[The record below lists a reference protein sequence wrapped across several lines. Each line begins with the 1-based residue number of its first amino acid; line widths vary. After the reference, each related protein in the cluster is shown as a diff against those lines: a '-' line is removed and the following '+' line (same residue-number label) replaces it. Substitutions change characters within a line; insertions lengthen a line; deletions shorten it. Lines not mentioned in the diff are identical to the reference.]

1 MKKLL
6 SLLILI
12 PNVIFALPETLDDY
26 MSKNSSWNTSDRASL
41 SYITLRCGVL
51 FKQISDFYE
60 NRSESQE
67 EYKISS
73 NNSTYFFRVSSDI
86 YKTSCI
92 NFDCIK
98 VEKKASQEKVKKW
111 SLIYKEELVNN
122 INAYDEIIHGDIKS
136 DFTSCRIKVKP
147 IILN

>member
-51 FKQISDFYE
+51 FEQISNFYK
-60 NRSESQE
+60 NRVESQE
-67 EYKISS
+67 DYKISS
-73 NNSTYFFRVSSDI
+73 KNSTYFFRVSSDI

-147 IILN
+147 II

>member
-26 MSKNSSWNTSDRASL
+26 MSKNLSWNTSDRASL

-51 FKQISDFYE
+51 FKQISNFYE

-73 NNSTYFFRVSSDI
+73 NNSIYFFRVSSDI

-111 SLIYKEELVNN
+111 ALIYKEELLNN

-136 DFTSCRIKVKP
+136 DFSSCSIKVKP
-147 IILN
+147 II

>member
-12 PNVIFALPETLDDY
+12 PNVIFALPETIDDY

-67 EYKISS
+67 EYKISL

-111 SLIYKEELVNN
+111 ALIYKEELVNN
-122 INAYDEIIHGDIKS
+122 INAYDEIIHGDIES
-136 DFTSCRIKVKP
+136 DFSSCSIKVKP
-147 IILN
+147 II

>member
-67 EYKISS
+67 EYKISL

-147 IILN
+147 II

>member
-1 MKKLL
+1 MKKILL
-6 SLLILI
+6 FLLLI
-12 PNVIFALPETLDDY
+12 PNVIFALPATLDNY
-26 MSKNSSWNTSDRASL
+26 MSKNPSWNTSDRASL

-51 FKQISDFYE
+51 FEQISDFYE
-60 NRSESQE
+60 NRAESQKD
-67 EYKISS
+67 YKISS
-73 NNSTYFFRVSSDI
+73 KDSTYFFRVSSDI

-111 SLIYKEELVNN
+111 ALIYKEELVNN

-147 IILN
+147 II

>member
-12 PNVIFALPETLDDY
+12 PNVIFALPETIDDY

-111 SLIYKEELVNN
+111 ALIYKEELVNN

-147 IILN
+147 II

>member
-6 SLLILI
+6 PLLILI

-60 NRSESQE
+60 NRSELQE

-111 SLIYKEELVNN
+111 ALIYKEELVNN
-122 INAYDEIIHGDIKS
+122 INAYDEIIHGDIES
-136 DFTSCRIKVKP
+136 DFSSCSIKVKP
-147 IILN
+147 II

>member
-6 SLLILI
+6 LLLLLIS
-12 PNVIFALPETLDDY
+12 NVTFALPATLTEY
-26 MSKNSSWNTSDRASL
+26 ISKNPSWNTSDRASF

-51 FKQISDFYE
+51 FEQISDFYK
-60 NRSESQE
+60 NKAESQE
-67 EYKISS
+67 AYKASLK
-73 NNSTYFFRVSSDI
+73 NAKNFFRVSSDI

-111 SLIYKEELVNN
+111 ALIYKEELVNN
-122 INAYDEIIHGDIKS
+122 INTYDQIIHGDIKS
-136 DFTSCRIKVKP
+136 DFSTCKFKVKP
-147 IILN
+147 VI

>member
-12 PNVIFALPETLDDY
+12 PNVTFALPETLDDY

-147 IILN
+147 II

>member
-12 PNVIFALPETLDDY
+12 PNFIFALPETIDDY

-67 EYKISS
+67 EYKISL

-111 SLIYKEELVNN
+111 ALIYKEELVNN
-122 INAYDEIIHGDIKS
+122 INAYDEIIHGDIES
-136 DFTSCRIKVKP
+136 DFSSCSIKVKP
-147 IILN
+147 II

>member
-6 SLLILI
+6 PLLILI
-12 PNVIFALPETLDDY
+12 PNVIFALPSTLDDY
-26 MSKNSSWNTSDRASL
+26 MSKNPSWNTSDRASL

-51 FKQISDFYE
+51 FEQISNFYK
-60 NRSESQE
+60 NRAESQE
-67 EYKISS
+67 DYKISS
-73 NNSTYFFRVSSDI
+73 KNSTYFFRISSDI

-98 VEKKASQEKVKKW
+98 VKKKASQEKVKKW

-122 INAYDEIIHGDIKS
+122 VNAYDEIIYGDIES
-136 DFTSCRIKVKP
+136 DFSSCKIKVKP
-147 IILN
+147 II

>member
-122 INAYDEIIHGDIKS
+122 INAYDEIIHGDIER
-136 DFTSCRIKVKP
+136 DFSSCSIKVKP
-147 IILN
+147 II

>member
-12 PNVIFALPETLDDY
+12 PNVIFALPETIDDY

-111 SLIYKEELVNN
+111 ALIYKEELVNN
-122 INAYDEIIHGDIKS
+122 INAYDEIIHGDIES
-136 DFTSCRIKVKP
+136 DFSSCSIKVKP
-147 IILN
+147 II

>member
-12 PNVIFALPETLDDY
+12 PNVIFALPETIDDY

-51 FKQISDFYE
+51 FKQISDFYK

-111 SLIYKEELVNN
+111 ALIYKEELVNN
-122 INAYDEIIHGDIKS
+122 INAYDEIIHGDIES
-136 DFTSCRIKVKP
+136 DFSSCSIKVKP
-147 IILN
+147 II

>member
-1 MKKLL
+1 
-6 SLLILI
+6 
-12 PNVIFALPETLDDY
+12 

-111 SLIYKEELVNN
+111 ALIYKEELVNN
-122 INAYDEIIHGDIKS
+122 INAYDEIIHGDIES
-136 DFTSCRIKVKP
+136 DFSSCSIKVKP
-147 IILN
+147 II

>member
-51 FKQISDFYE
+51 FKQISVFYE
-60 NRSESQE
+60 NRAESQE

-73 NNSTYFFRVSSDI
+73 KNSTYFFRVSSDI

-111 SLIYKEELVNN
+111 ALIYKEELANN

-136 DFTSCRIKVKP
+136 DFSSCSIKVKP
-147 IILN
+147 II

>member
-111 SLIYKEELVNN
+111 ALIYKEELVNN
-122 INAYDEIIHGDIKS
+122 INAYGEIIHGDIES
-136 DFTSCRIKVKP
+136 DFSSCSIKVKP
-147 IILN
+147 II

>member
-12 PNVIFALPETLDDY
+12 PNVIFALPETIDDY

-111 SLIYKEELVNN
+111 ALIYKEELVNN

-136 DFTSCRIKVKP
+136 DFSSCRIKVKP
-147 IILN
+147 II

>member
-6 SLLILI
+6 ILLVLI
-12 PNVIFALPETLDDY
+12 PNVLFALPATLDDY
-26 MSKNSSWNTSDRASL
+26 MSKNPSWNTSDRASL

-51 FKQISDFYE
+51 FEQISDFYK
-60 NRSESQE
+60 NRTELQE
-67 EYKISS
+67 DFEISS
-73 NNSTYFFRVSSDI
+73 KNATNFFRVSSDI

-111 SLIYKEELVNN
+111 KLIYKEEIVNN
-122 INAYDEIIHGDIKS
+122 INTYDDMIHGDIKS
-136 DFTSCRIKVKP
+136 DFSTCKIKVNP
-147 IILN
+147 AI

>member
-6 SLLILI
+6 TLLILI

-26 MSKNSSWNTSDRASL
+26 MSKNSSWNTTDRASL

-98 VEKKASQEKVKKW
+98 VEKKASQKKVKKW
-111 SLIYKEELVNN
+111 ALIYKEELVNN

-136 DFTSCRIKVKP
+136 DFSSCSIKVKP
-147 IILN
+147 II

>member
-12 PNVIFALPETLDDY
+12 PNVIFALPETLDEY

-51 FKQISDFYE
+51 FKQVSDFYK
-60 NRSESQE
+60 NRAESQE

-73 NNSTYFFRVSSDI
+73 KNSTDFFRVSSDI

-147 IILN
+147 II

>member
-1 MKKLL
+1 MKKILL
-6 SLLILI
+6 FLLLM
-12 PNVIFALPETLDDY
+12 PNVIFALPATLDNY
-26 MSKNSSWNTSDRASL
+26 MSKNPSWNTSDRASL

-60 NRSESQE
+60 NRAESQE

-111 SLIYKEELVNN
+111 ESIYKEEMVNN
-122 INAYDEIIHGDIKS
+122 INTYDEMIHGDIKS
-136 DFTSCRIKVKP
+136 DFSTCKTKVKP
-147 IILN
+147 VI

>member
-12 PNVIFALPETLDDY
+12 PNVIFALPETIDDY

-111 SLIYKEELVNN
+111 ALIYKEELVNN
-122 INAYDEIIHGDIKS
+122 INTYDEIIHGDIES
-136 DFTSCRIKVKP
+136 DFSSCSIKVKP
-147 IILN
+147 II

>member
-6 SLLILI
+6 LLLLLI
-12 PNVIFALPETLDDY
+12 PNVIFALPSTLDDY
-26 MSKNSSWNTSDRASL
+26 MSKNPFWNTSDRASL

-51 FKQISDFYE
+51 FEQISNFYK
-60 NRSESQE
+60 NRAESQE
-67 EYKISS
+67 DYKISS
-73 NNSTYFFRVSSDI
+73 KNSTNFFRVSSDI

-147 IILN
+147 II

>member
-1 MKKLL
+1 
-6 SLLILI
+6 
-12 PNVIFALPETLDDY
+12 

-111 SLIYKEELVNN
+111 ALIYKEELVDN
-122 INAYDEIIHGDIKS
+122 INEYDEIIHGDIKS

-147 IILN
+147 II

>member
-1 MKKLL
+1 
-6 SLLILI
+6 
-12 PNVIFALPETLDDY
+12 
-26 MSKNSSWNTSDRASL
+26 MSKNPSWNTSDRASL

-51 FKQISDFYE
+51 FEQISNLYK
-60 NRSESQE
+60 NRPESQE
-67 EYKISS
+67 DYKNSS
-73 NNSTYFFRVSSDI
+73 KNSIYFFRVSSDI

-122 INAYDEIIHGDIKS
+122 INEYDEIIHGDIKS
-136 DFTSCRIKVKP
+136 DFSSCSIKVKP
-147 IILN
+147 II

>member
-6 SLLILI
+6 LLLFLI
-12 PNVIFALPETLDDY
+12 PNVTFALPSTINEY
-26 MSKNSSWNTSDRASL
+26 MSKNLSWNTSDRTSL

-51 FKQISDFYE
+51 FEQIADFYK
-60 NRSESQE
+60 NTAESQE
-67 EYKISS
+67 AYKVSS
-73 NNSTYFFRVSSDI
+73 KNAKFFFRVSSDI

-111 SLIYKEELVNN
+111 ESIYKEEMVNN
-122 INAYDEIIHGDIKS
+122 INTYDEMIHGDIKS
-136 DFTSCRIKVKP
+136 DFLTCKIKVKP
-147 IILN
+147 VLK

>member
-1 MKKLL
+1 
-6 SLLILI
+6 
-12 PNVIFALPETLDDY
+12 
-26 MSKNSSWNTSDRASL
+26 SL

-51 FKQISDFYE
+51 FKQLSDFYE

-147 IILN
+147 II

>member
-26 MSKNSSWNTSDRASL
+26 MFKNSSWNTSDRASL

-73 NNSTYFFRVSSDI
+73 NNSIYFFRVSSDI

-111 SLIYKEELVNN
+111 ALIYKEELLNN

-136 DFTSCRIKVKP
+136 DFSSCSIKVKP
-147 IILN
+147 II

>member
-6 SLLILI
+6 IILLIA
-12 PNVIFALPETLDDY
+12 PNFLLAMPLTLSEY
-26 MSKNSSWNTSDRASL
+26 IAKNPAWKSSDRSSL

-51 FKQISDFYE
+51 FEQISDFYK
-60 NRSESQE
+60 NRTELQE
-67 EYKISS
+67 DFEISS
-73 NNSTYFFRVSSDI
+73 KNATNFFRVSSDI

-111 SLIYKEELVNN
+111 KLIYKEEIVNN
-122 INAYDEIIHGDIKS
+122 INTYDDMIHGDIKS
-136 DFTSCRIKVKP
+136 DFSTCKIKVNP
-147 IILN
+147 AI

>member
-12 PNVIFALPETLDDY
+12 PNVTFALPETLNDY

-73 NNSTYFFRVSSDI
+73 KNSTDFFRVSSDI

-147 IILN
+147 II